1 MELNDFEWR
10 YNCGRYDR
18 CLHKFDVKT
27 GYLRHPEKYDLMF
40 DRRENEGIYVVD
52 MGIAIDNENGYRRNM
67 EVLQTGNPRPYPNYP
82 DMGLP
87 LAAFIQYVREK
98 SSDPISSEIKSEDS
112 QK

>member
-52 MGIAIDNENGYRRNM
+52 MGIAIDNENGYRRNR
-67 EVLQTGNPRPYPNYP
+67 EGLQTGNPHPYPNYP